1 MANFVSHQPETP
13 ISARYWSSVDMVHV
27 CDRDFDIY
35 CCFYYIFEFRKLI
48 YIFRLKKLIS
58 IYHYLQNAYFRRSN
72 YCDVIYTRNVQTMIS

>member
-1 MANFVSHQPETP
+1 MAKSVSHQPETP
-13 ISARYWSSVDMVHV
+13 ISARYLSSVDMVHV

-58 IYHYLQNAYFRRSN
+58 ILSLSPKRVFS
-72 YCDVIYTRNVQTMIS
+72 TFKLL